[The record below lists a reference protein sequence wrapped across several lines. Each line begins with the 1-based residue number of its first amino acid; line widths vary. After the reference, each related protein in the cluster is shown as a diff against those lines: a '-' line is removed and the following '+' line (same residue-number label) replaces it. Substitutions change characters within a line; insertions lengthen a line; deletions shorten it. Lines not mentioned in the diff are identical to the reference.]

1 MGRVMEI
8 VNKAPAWSYSGISM
22 FDQCPKKYFHLR
34 VAKDISEP
42 PSDAMMYG
50 TDVHLAAEEYIRDG
64 KPIPKKY
71 AYMQPFLTTLN
82 NIKGQKF
89 CELEMGIK
97 RVDDRLE
104 PCGFRDKDVWY
115 RGIVDLLIVDD
126 EKGEARVVD
135 YKTGKSSRYADT
147 KQLALMAACVFLHFP
162 QVKTVKSGLLFVV
175 CRDFIKADYEEGSG
189 FDIFDKLEDTIVSR
203 ETAYETGV
211 FNPKKNFTCRAWCP
225 VLICPHNGRNE

>member
-8 VNKAPAWSYSGISM
+8 VSKAPAWSYSGISM
-22 FDQCPKKYFHLR
+22 FDQCPKKYYHLR

-42 PSDAMMYG
+42 PSDAMRYG
-50 TDVHLAAEEYIRDG
+50 TAVHLAAEKFIRDG
-64 KPIPKKY
+64 TPIPKKY

-82 NIKGQKF
+82 KIKGQKF
-89 CELEMGIK
+89 CEIKMGIK
-97 RVDDRLE
+97 RVGDRLE
-104 PCGFRDKDVWY
+104 PCGFDDKDVWY
-115 RGIVDLLIVDD
+115 RGIADLLIVDD

-203 ETAYETGV
+203 ETAYETGI
-211 FNPKKNFTCRAWCP
+211 FNPKKNFTCKAWCP